1 MNEIRTFLGSML
13 ALTAVSCGHHP
24 SVSQEEIACVR
35 DFIRTSWDASVQ
47 YNPTDSQTLIGLPRP
62 YTVPSV
68 SQTFQELYYWDTY
81 FTNEGLVRD
90 GRLDLAKNN
99 TEDMLYLVD
108 RYGYMPNGSRTW
120 YLNRSQPPFLCM
132 MVDRIFE
139 QTEDTNWLAGAFTTL
154 QKEYDFWMTQRIT
167 PVGLNRYSSSASDE
181 LKQEFVTTGGQR
193 LNTFRHGD
201 SATGDAFCRRGR
213 VGLGLQSPFRTP
225 LCRFLSGRPQCQ
237 SLYLRNALRPL
248 RPSVGRFQ
256 GCRNV
261 EGTGRKA
268 SRADKPLLPRGGWCL
283 L

>member
-1 MNEIRTFLGSML
+1 ML

-35 DFIRTSWDASVQ
+35 DFIRMSWDASVQ
-47 YNPTDSQTLIGLPRP
+47 YNPADSQTLIGLPRP

-181 LKQEFVTTGGQR
+181 LKPEGNGSIPIF
-193 LNTFRHGD
+193 
-201 SATGDAFCRRGR
+201 ATGDFPTRRFCDWGR
-213 VGLGLQSPFRTP
+213 ILPPRQ
-225 LCRFLSGRPQCQ
+225 
-237 SLYLRNALRPL
+237 
-248 RPSVGRFQ
+248 
-256 GCRNV
+256 
-261 EGTGRKA
+261 
-268 SRADKPLLPRGGWCL
+268 SRAGTSIPVSNAVVQISVR
-283 L
+283 

>member
-1 MNEIRTFLGSML
+1 ML

-167 PVGLNRYSSSASDE
+167 PVGLNRYSSSQATNSDRSSSLPE
-181 LKQEFVTTGGQR
+181 GNGSIPIF
-193 LNTFRHGD
+193 
-201 SATGDAFCRRGR
+201 ATGDFPTRRFCDWGR
-213 VGLGLQSPFRTP
+213 ILPPRQ
-225 LCRFLSGRPQCQ
+225 
-237 SLYLRNALRPL
+237 
-248 RPSVGRFQ
+248 
-256 GCRNV
+256 
-261 EGTGRKA
+261 
-268 SRADKPLLPRGGWCL
+268 SRAGTSIPVSNAVVQISVR
-283 L
+283 

>member
-1 MNEIRTFLGSML
+1 ML

-47 YNPTDSQTLIGLPRP
+47 YNPADSQTLIGLPRP

-132 MVDRIFE
+132 MVDPDLRTDRRHE
-139 QTEDTNWLAGAFTTL
+139 LAGRSF
-154 QKEYDFWMTQRIT
+154 YD
-167 PVGLNRYSSSASDE
+167 LA
-181 LKQEFVTTGGQR
+181 
-193 LNTFRHGD
+193 
-201 SATGDAFCRRGR
+201 
-213 VGLGLQSPFRTP
+213 
-225 LCRFLSGRPQCQ
+225 
-237 SLYLRNALRPL
+237 
-248 RPSVGRFQ
+248 
-256 GCRNV
+256 
-261 EGTGRKA
+261 EGV
-268 SRADKPLLPRGGWCL
+268 
-283 L
+283 

>member
-1 MNEIRTFLGSML
+1 MNKIRTFLGYML
-13 ALTAVSCGHHP
+13 ALTAVSCGRHP

-47 YNPTDSQTLIGLPRP
+47 YNPADSQTLIGLPRP

-132 MVDRIFE
+132 MVDRVFE
-139 QTEDTNWLAGAFTTL
+139 QTGDTDWLAG
-154 QKEYDFWMTQRIT
+154 W
-167 PVGLNRYSSSASDE
+167 G
-181 LKQEFVTTGGQR
+181 
-193 LNTFRHGD
+193 
-201 SATGDAFCRRGR
+201 FCN
-213 VGLGLQSPFRTP
+213 L
-225 LCRFLSGRPQCQ
+225 
-237 SLYLRNALRPL
+237 A
-248 RPSVGRFQ
+248 
-256 GCRNV
+256 
-261 EGTGRKA
+261 EGV
-268 SRADKPLLPRGGWCL
+268 
-283 L
+283 